1 MQNFLVLVD
10 YSAVLSN
17 AYSQVQLWLDALGDV
32 LSKIANND
40 LEKVI
45 KETQAYEEKLKSDV

>member
-1 MQNFLVLVD
+1 VQNFLVLVD

>member
-1 MQNFLVLVD
+1 VQNFLVLVD

-45 KETQAYEEKLKSDV
+45 KETQA